1 MQERV
6 EKKARRERELMEKEL
21 QFKDVYIDPD
31 EP

>member
-6 EKKARRERELMEKEL
+6 EKKARHERELMEKEL